1 MNFIKIPS
9 TTFIV
14 LLLIFAFACVVDVYQ
29 LRVNEL
35 SVQTAEKD
43 MRHLT
48 ERPYG
53 NSAVQATLVSNAK
66 LTVKGAKREQQIEK
80 MIAWYHVFILAAGVV
95 ILGYKW
101 IKR

>member
-9 TTFIV
+9 TTFII
-14 LLLIFAFACVVDVYQ
+14 LLLLFAFACVVDVYQ

-35 SVQTAEKD
+35 TVHTAEKD
-43 MRHLT
+43 MRRLT
-48 ERPYG
+48 ERPYD

-66 LTVKGAKREQQIEK
+66 LTIKGAKREQRIET
-80 MIAWYHVFILAAGVV
+80 MMAWYHVLILAAGVV